1 LVRSKDQ
8 EIELFPRIIGGGRI
22 LREIEFLCVFICGFG
37 VGAFTL
43 LCLMGLVA
51 ANIDEETVST
61 IKKAIEEEER

>member
-1 LVRSKDQ
+1 
-8 EIELFPRIIGGGRI
+8 